1 MSLNILAVLFVA
13 LFVGMPIFAALA
25 LTAFTILSTATTIP
39 ISVVAQRMFAGI
51 DNFTLLSIPL
61 FILAAELMRVGGLA
75 QRLVDLAEALV
86 GWFPGGLAFAAVLAC
101 VFFASI
107 SGSSPATLAA
117 IGTIMIPVMISAGYS
132 KPFAV
137 GLVTTAGSLGLV
149 IPPSIT
155 LIIYGAVTGTS
166 IGQLFAA
173 GILPGL
179 FLAGLLGLYCFGYA
193 LRVGMALSAPPGLG
207 TIWRAFRRA
216 VFGLM
221 LPVILLGGIYS
232 GVFTP
237 TESAAVACVYG
248 ALVGVFIYRQIGWSE
263 MRAILVT
270 SGLISATLLLI
281 TAGASALSW
290 LLAANG
296 IPRQLAQLLL
306 SASEEPTVV
315 VLLLNLI
322 LLVAGCFLDGAS
334 AVIVLAPLLEPV
346 AARVGIDPVHF
357 GVITLINVE
366 IGMLT
371 PPVGLNL
378 FVACQIAGMPLL
390 AVARAVLPS
399 LGVLFFGLMVITF
412 VPAISLFLPNLL
424 YP

>member
-1 MSLNILAVLFVA
+1 MSLNILAVLA
-13 LFVGMPIFAALA
+13 LTLLVGMPIFAALA
-25 LTAFTILSTATTIP
+25 LTTFSILSATSSVP
-39 ISVVAQRMFAGI
+39 LSVVAQRMFAGI

-61 FILAAELMRVGGLA
+61 FILAAELMRIGGLA
-75 QRLVDLAEALV
+75 ERLVALAEALV
-86 GWFPGGLAFAAVLAC
+86 GWFSGGLAFAAVLAC

-117 IGTIMIPVMISAGYS
+117 IGTILIPVMINAGYGKAFS
-132 KPFAV
+132 V

-166 IGQLFAA
+166 IGRLFAA

-179 FLAGLLGLYCFGYA
+179 FLAGLLGIYCFVHA
-193 LRVGMALSAPPGLG
+193 KRSGMTLSQRPSARA
-207 TIWRAFRRA
+207 IARAFRGA
-216 VFGLM
+216 AWGLF

-248 ALVGVFIYRQIGWSE
+248 AFVGIVVYRQIGLRE
-263 MRAILVT
+263 MRDILVNA
-270 SGLISATLLLI
+270 GLISSTLLLI

-290 LLAANG
+290 LLASNA
-296 IPRQLAQLLL
+296 IPRELAQTML
-306 SASEEPTVV
+306 SASDQPVII
-315 VLLLNLI
+315 VLMLNLI

-346 AARVGIDPVHF
+346 ARDVGIDPVHF
-357 GVITLINVE
+357 GIITLINVE

-378 FVACQIAGMPLL
+378 FVACHIAGMPLL

-399 LGVLFFGLMVITF
+399 LGVLLLGLIVITF
-412 VPAISLFLPNLL
+412 VPWLSLALPNLL